1 MDSTQLLESKK
12 FVSML
17 VGVLGCLV
25 AGTTAVALGSSVGIS
40 ALPYV
45 IGGIVAISG
54 AHLGIQGL
62 VDNTAAKQPVTPT
75 VGVAVAV
82 TPTVGVD
89 VKPTVP
95 GK

>member
-1 MDSTQLLESKK
+1 MDSKHPLESKK

-25 AGTTAVALGSSVGIS
+25 AGAAAVAFGGPAGVS

-45 IGGIVAISG
+45 VGGIVAISG

-62 VDNTAAKQPVTPT
+62 VDNTAAKQIPEVTPT
-75 VGVAVAV
+75 VADIPAAPEPDAPV
-82 TPTVGVD
+82 VG
-89 VKPTVP
+89 K
-95 GK
+95 